1 MLLVAETRK
10 LVILAPTEKDSAI
23 HSSYPCP
30 VRPGG
35 LANFGLGLDRP
46 GGYVFFSFS
55 YTGLDRD
62 PC

>member
-46 GGYVFFSFS
+46 GGYVFFSF
-55 YTGLDRD
+55 
-62 PC
+62 